1 MERKTLEIDGLVA
14 DLSRCFATETTHNKM
29 DESNIDM
36 KCVFI
41 SAGNMYLV
49 SITKTIEN
57 MFNK

>member
-29 DESNIDM
+29 DESNSDM
-36 KCVFI
+36 KRVFI
-41 SAGNMYLV
+41 SAALV